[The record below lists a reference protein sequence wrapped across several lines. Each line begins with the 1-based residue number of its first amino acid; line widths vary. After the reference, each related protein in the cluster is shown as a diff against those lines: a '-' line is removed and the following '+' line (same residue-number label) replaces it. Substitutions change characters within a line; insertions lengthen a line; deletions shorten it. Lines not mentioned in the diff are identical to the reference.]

1 MGLTYSNRSNARRA
15 ALQAG
20 LERDR
25 VEVTVHKFPEGVR
38 FGFAE
43 RIPSCTK
50 PMHTVNNLHTE
61 NRIDKDSIRRPSS
74 GGVCSAIWE
83 WVTKHPQATF
93 GEIKIVGLEMGWN
106 KNTVARQFYE
116 CRKSLGIGYA
126 PSEPL
131 ARNSTGNTD

>member
-25 VEVTVHKFPEGVR
+25 VEITVHKFPEGVR
-38 FGFAE
+38 FGFVE
-43 RIPSCTK
+43 RIPFSNK
-50 PMHTVNNLHTE
+50 LMHTVNASHVE
-61 NRIDKDSIRRPSS
+61 NRIDEDAIRRPSS

-83 WVTKHPQATF
+83 WVTKNPQATI
-93 GEIKIVGLEMGWN
+93 GDIKIVGLEMGWN

-126 PSEPL
+126 ASEPPPEF
-131 ARNSTGNTD
+131 SSGNIA

>member
-20 LERDR
+20 IERDR
-25 VEVTVHKFPEGVR
+25 VEITVHKLPEGVR
-38 FGFAE
+38 FGFVE
-43 RIPSCTK
+43 RVPFSNK
-50 PMHTVNNLHTE
+50 PMNTVNASHVK
-61 NRIDKDSIRRPSS
+61 NRIDEDAIRHPSS

-83 WVTKHPQATF
+83 WVTKNPQATF
-93 GEIKIVGLEMGWN
+93 GDIKNVGLEMGWN

-126 PSEPL
+126 ASDPL
-131 ARNSTGNTD
+131 PESSAGNTA